1 MFGAADSPLVP
12 AAGGGTPV
20 AGRASIGAVI
30 EAGLTEA
37 PGPGLLA
44 DLAVIDP
51 QSVPADLA
59 VDLLIGLERHSA
71 WLASVS
77 AAALA
82 AVAGPAPHEAADAG
96 ADPFHVDDPVRE
108 EVAAALHLAPVTAG
122 ARITVARDLATRLP
136 TTRAALTGG
145 HISYAHAVVISN
157 EAEPLP
163 DALAREFDDIVTTR
177 AHGKTPG
184 GLRRYARRVAARLA
198 PSPTIDEVDQEFAR
212 REVHLITNGTVMAT
226 IEAVLP
232 APDAI
237 AIWNALTACAHADTT
252 RPTDTRTLAHKRA
265 DALTRW
271 AEHAAEQP
279 ASTCEQPTTGRPR
292 LRETHIVIDAASLLG
307 LADNPAELAG
317 IGPIPAPLARLLAA
331 DSTWRRLVTDPVHG
345 HLLDYGTTTYTPPRA
360 LRNYVITRD
369 RTCRFPGCTQ
379 PADHADL
386 DHTTAWTGTPVGG
399 TTSATNLHTLCRR
412 HHRLKTHH
420 NWTVTTSNNPTTS
433 NRHPDTLTWTSPRG
447 KHYLTHPPPQL
458 EPPAPNRQTPLEI
471 RLRCRLTAT

>member
-184 GLRRYARRVAARLA
+184 GLRRYA
-198 PSPTIDEVDQEFAR
+198 
-212 REVHLITNGTVMAT
+212 
-226 IEAVLP
+226 
-232 APDAI
+232 
-237 AIWNALTACAHADTT
+237 

>member
-1 MFGAADSPLVP
+1 MKRLALIVLTLALVQQP
-12 AAGGGTPV
+12 AAAQQRGV
-20 AGRASIGAVI
+20 DA
-30 EAGLTEA
+30 E
-37 PGPGLLA
+37 
-44 DLAVIDP
+44 ID
-51 QSVPADLA
+51 
-59 VDLLIGLERHSA
+59 
-71 WLASVS
+71 
-77 AAALA
+77 
-82 AVAGPAPHEAADAG
+82 
-96 ADPFHVDDPVRE
+96 
-108 EVAAALHLAPVTAG
+108 
-122 ARITVARDLATRLP
+122 
-136 TTRAALTGG
+136 
-145 HISYAHAVVISN
+145 
-157 EAEPLP
+157 
-163 DALAREFDDIVTTR
+163 
-177 AHGKTPG
+177 
-184 GLRRYARRVAARLA
+184 
-198 PSPTIDEVDQEFAR
+198 
-212 REVHLITNGTVMAT
+212 
-226 IEAVLP
+226 
-232 APDAI
+232 
-237 AIWNALTACAHADTT
+237 ALTARVEKLEGT
-252 RPTDTRTLAHKRA
+252 RAVKKLQRAFGYYVDRGLWA
-265 DALTRW
+265 DAADLFADDGTV
-271 AEHAAEQP
+271 EI
-279 ASTCEQPTTGRPR
+279 G
-292 LRETHIVIDAASLLG
+292 IDGVYAG
-307 LADNPAELAG
+307 NPAELAG